1 MKSISGIKW
10 FTDTRDR
17 LIKFYGDGKVAVA
30 SFYWYRTF
38 VLPPNTNS
46 EKRNMMKKQPD
57 PVAIS
62 LVLEK
67 KKGDWK
73 IVHTHTSLL
82 VNKDAN

>member
-1 MKSISGIKW
+1 
-10 FTDTRDR
+10 
-17 LIKFYGDGKVAVA
+17 
-30 SFYWYRTF
+30 
-38 VLPPNTNS
+38 
-46 EKRNMMKKQPD
+46 MKKQPD

-67 KKGDWK
+67 KKGVWK